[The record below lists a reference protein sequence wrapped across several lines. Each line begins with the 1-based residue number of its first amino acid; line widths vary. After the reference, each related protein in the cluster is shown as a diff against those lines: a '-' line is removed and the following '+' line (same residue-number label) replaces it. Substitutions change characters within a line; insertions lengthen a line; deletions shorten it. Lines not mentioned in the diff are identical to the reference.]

1 MSGSGRVLHVERIG
15 KQYRI
20 GRVRGTRTLREA
32 VAEALTG
39 AWRQLGGGS
48 VASATGVERDDGTSI
63 WALRDVSFDVHAGE
77 VVGLIGGNGAGKS
90 TLLRILTRIT
100 EPTEGR
106 AEVIGR
112 VGALLEVGSGFHPEL
127 TGRENIYLNGSILGM
142 RKTEIGQKFD
152 EIVAFA
158 EIERFLDTPVKR
170 YSSGM
175 YVRLAFAVAAHLD
188 PDILIVDEVL
198 AVGDVRFQRKC
209 LGKMEEVSRTQG
221 RTVLFV
227 SHNMNAI
234 QRLCTRCL
242 LLEHGRLVASGDPV
256 RTVAAYLAASSTA
269 AAREWIDVS
278 EVHRTGSGEAR
289 FAAVQ
294 YTSLD
299 DAAAYQPYPDGPFQ
313 IQLAIDSSA
322 VLAVGSLAVTFY
334 DQSGTKLVNAD
345 TLAIGREISLER
357 GRNLVTLLIP
367 ELHLNPGVYLVG
379 LWLARPGGSVLD
391 HAEAA
396 LEVEVITLQGRGLG
410 MLPDAHGVVTCG
422 LSVLDVRA
430 AAPEGLPGPP
440 PAPESP
446 HPPGAVA
453 SHGT

>member
-1 MSGSGRVLHVERIG
+1 MSTVVLRAEGLG

-20 GRVRGTRTLREA
+20 GRMPGTRTLRES
-32 VAEALTG
+32 VAEALIAGSRRLRG
-39 AWRQLGGGS
+39 ASSAGGPG
-48 VASATGVERDDGTSI
+48 ASSEDDSCI
-63 WALRDVSFDVHAGE
+63 WALRDVSFELHAGE
-77 VVGLIGGNGAGKS
+77 VLGIVGGNGAGKS

-106 AEVIGR
+106 AEVTGR

-142 RKTEIGQKFD
+142 RKAEIRRKVD

-158 EIERFLDTPVKR
+158 DIGRFLDTPVKR

-209 LGKMEEVSRTQG
+209 LGKMQEVSRSQG
-221 RTVLFV
+221 RTVVFV

-234 QRLCTRCL
+234 QRLCTHCL
-242 LLEHGRLVASGDPV
+242 LLEHGRLAASGDPM
-256 RTVAAYLAASSTA
+256 RIVAEYLVASSTA

-278 EVHRTGSGEAR
+278 EVHRSGSGDAR
-289 FAAVQ
+289 FTAVQ
-294 YTSLD
+294 FTSLD
-299 DAAAYQPYPDGPFQ
+299 EGAAYQPYPDGPFQ
-313 IQLAIDSSA
+313 VQLVIESRAACS
-322 VLAVGSLAVTFY
+322 VGSLAVTFY

-345 TLAIGREISLER
+345 TLAIGREISLQP
-357 GRNLVTLLIP
+357 GRNLVVLRIP
-367 ELHLNPGVYLVG
+367 QLHLNPGVYLVG
-379 LWLARPGGSVLD
+379 LWLANPGGAVLD

-396 LEVEVITLQGRGLG
+396 FQVEVITLQGRGLG
-410 MLPDAHGVVTCG
+410 MLPDAHGLVTCEF
-422 LSVLDVRA
+422 SVLEVDA
-430 AAPEGLPGPP
+430 GDSGGLTGDP
-440 PAPESP
+440 PAAELR
-446 HPPGAVA
+446 A
-453 SHGT
+453 SAP

>member
-1 MSGSGRVLHVERIG
+1 MSASELALRVEDLG
-15 KQYRI
+15 KQYRL
-20 GRVRGTRTLREA
+20 GGVRGTRTLRET
-32 VAEALTG
+32 VAEALT
-39 AWRQLGGGS
+39 AGS
-48 VASATGVERDDGTSI
+48 RRLRPGSAEPDDGAGDETSI
-63 WALRDVSFDVHAGE
+63 WALRHVSFEVRPGE
-77 VVGLIGGNGAGKS
+77 VVGIIGGNGAGKS

-106 AEVIGR
+106 AEVSGR

-142 RKTEIGQKFD
+142 RKREIEQKFD

-158 EIERFLDTPVKR
+158 EIGRFLDTPVKR

-198 AVGDVRFQRKC
+198 AVGDVRFQRRC
-209 LGKMEEVSRTQG
+209 LGKIQEVSRTQG

-227 SHNMNAI
+227 SHNMNAV
-234 QRLCTRCL
+234 QRLCTHCL
-242 LLEHGRLVASGDPV
+242 LLEHGRLVSSGDPV
-256 RTVAAYLAASSTA
+256 RIVTEYLSGSTTA

-289 FAAVQ
+289 FSAVW
-294 YTSLD
+294 YTSQD
-299 DAAAYQPYPDGPFQ
+299 EAAAYQPYPDGPFQ
-313 IQLAIDSSA
+313 IQLLIDSTA
-322 VLAVGSLAVTFY
+322 ARAVGSLAVTFY
-334 DQSGTKLVNAD
+334 DQSGAKLVNAD
-345 TLAIGREISLER
+345 TLMIGRDLALER
-357 GRNLVTLLIP
+357 GRNLVTLAIP

-379 LWLARPGGSVLD
+379 LWLASPGGGVLD

-396 LEVEVITLQGRGLG
+396 FQVEVITLQGRGLG

-422 LSVLDVRA
+422 LSVLDVRPA
-430 AAPEGLPGPP
+430 GDGPGPG
-440 PAPESP
+440 SG
-446 HPPGAVA
+446 GAA
-453 SHGT
+453 

>member
-1 MSGSGRVLHVERIG
+1 MSGSDPVLRVERLG

-20 GRVRGTRTLREA
+20 GQVRGARTLRES
-32 VAEALTG
+32 VAETLTEASRRLRGGPSEAG
-39 AWRQLGGGS
+39 AP
-48 VASATGVERDDGTSI
+48 RDQETSI
-63 WALRDVSFDVHAGE
+63 WALRDVSFEVHAGE
-77 VVGLIGGNGAGKS
+77 VLGIVGGNGAGKS

-106 AEVIGR
+106 ADVTGR

-142 RKTEIGQKFD
+142 RRAEIERKFD

-158 EIERFLDTPVKR
+158 EIGRFLDTPVKR

-209 LGKMEEVSRTQG
+209 LGKVEEVSRSRG

-256 RTVAAYLAASSTA
+256 RLVAEYLAASSTA

-294 YTSLD
+294 YASPD
-299 DAAAYQPYPDGPFQ
+299 EAAAYQPYPDGPLQ
-313 IQLAIDSSA
+313 IQLVIDSMSSRS
-322 VLAVGSLAVTFY
+322 VGSLAVTFY

-345 TLAIGREISLER
+345 TVAIGHEIPLQR
-357 GRNLVTLLIP
+357 GRNLVTLRIP

-379 LWLARPGGSVLD
+379 LWLANPGGAVLD
-391 HAEAA
+391 HAETAFQ
-396 LEVEVITLQGRGLG
+396 LEVITLQGRGEG
-410 MLPDAHGVVTCG
+410 MLPDAHGVVTCA
-422 LSVLDVRA
+422 LSVPDVHA
-430 AAPEGLPGPP
+430 LPGGVPGGPP
-440 PAPESP
+440 PSEPWPSGASAP
-446 HPPGAVA
+446 
-453 SHGT
+453 